1 MEVNKFSYIHIWEN
15 YNIPLYLNPTLS
27 DNDIQELNAMSRS
40 SASKK
45 SVQVRPD
52 SKGRITLGRFAEGVS
67 SFRVSEQ
74 PGGAVLLEPMVEIPA
89 REKWLF
95 ENKTALESVKRGL
108 DQSAKG
114 ETRSRGSFAKYADE
128 SDEKDE

>member
-1 MEVNKFSYIHIWEN
+1 
-15 YNIPLYLNPTLS
+15 
-27 DNDIQELNAMSRS
+27 MSRS
-40 SASKK
+40 SANKK
-45 SVQVRPD
+45 TIQVRPD

-89 REKWLF
+89 RESWLF
-95 ENKTALESVKRGL
+95 ENKAALQSIRRGL
-108 DQSAKG
+108 AQSAKG

-128 SDEKDE
+128 KDE